1 LPKGL
6 NLPPNKSHHDKD
18 LPQSSWYQL
27 MKPLTNSI
35 KQSTQQR
42 GRYKK
47 GPIVFTQATAFKDMV
62 SFLLLHSLPSMY
74 YENGLQAILPC
85 CLH

>member
-1 LPKGL
+1 MMMKPRQTPL
-6 NLPPNKSHHDKD
+6 NKAPNKEGD
-18 LPQSSWYQL
+18 
-27 MKPLTNSI
+27 
-35 KQSTQQR
+35 
-42 GRYKK
+42 KK